1 MLQLRDAMKDVLAGG
16 VFIVLGLAF
25 SIGAL
30 QLDVGTP
37 LRMGPGY
44 FPLVLGILLIGLGI
58 AIGIKGFLAGSGD
71 EIGGVHWRAMLLI
84 TAGVLFFGL
93 TIRGLGAAL
102 ALFGAILLAA
112 LARSETRAHEAVLI
126 ALGLSTLSVIL
137 FIVILQLRLP
147 LIGPWLPF

>member
-1 MLQLRDAMKDVLAGG
+1 MLQLRDALKDVLAGG
-16 VFIVLGLAF
+16 VFVALGLAF
-25 SIGAL
+25 AIGAL

-44 FPLVLGILLIGLGI
+44 FPLVLGILLVVLGI
-58 AIGIKGFLAGSGD
+58 AIGIKGFLAGAGE
-71 EIGGVHWRAMLLI
+71 EIGGVQWRAILLI

-93 TIRGLGAAL
+93 TIRGLGVAL

-112 LARSETRAHEAVLI
+112 LARQQTRLHEAVTI
-126 ALGLSTLSVIL
+126 ALGLSALSVVL